1 MYAEIA
7 VNVSLGPWT
16 GGPGA
21 PPPSYHYRVPSDLA
35 AQVQP
40 GQLVRVPFG
49 ARPAQGIILS
59 LTETLPPLPDGTRVR
74 PLDAI
79 SDEIPVLTPAQLDL
93 ARWIAETTLSPLA
106 ETVWAMV
113 PPGLE
118 ERAHVMVERTE
129 DGHESVEGG
138 MQQAETEPPSS
149 VPRPPSRLGPVQQA
163 ILSTLDERGP
173 LRLDELAEIVGRTA
187 TTSLNGLIE
196 RGLVRKRWRLEPPS
210 IKPRTI
216 RVARLAVSPSEVR
229 AARPRLGRD
238 TPEAVALA
246 WLAASD
252 DPLPTVAQ
260 LTKATGVKDSAL
272 KRLAADGLL
281 GLTQKRTLIVTVRVA
296 NEHLSPPPPSL
307 VGKGEETPLSSQGRG
322 GRGGDVQGGGE
333 RVADDAATLLQRL
346 RAHRAPLD
354 LAELRAEGVKL
365 AAVRALEEQG
375 LARRVEEAASVFLTI
390 PAGDVPEAL
399 VRLRRAERLARV
411 LDRLLGQGPEIEA
424 TELLKRADA
433 TPDDL
438 RALEVAGLIRLDERI
453 AWRDP
458 LAGQSFVLT
467 SPPRLTPDQARV
479 WSLIEAAF
487 GATPPARPFLL
498 HGVTG
503 SGKTE
508 IYLHAVAKA
517 LERGQQA
524 LVLVPEIAL
533 TPQTV
538 RRFAARFP
546 GRVTLWHSGL
556 TPGQR
561 YDTWQ
566 RVRAGE
572 MDVVIG
578 SRSALFAPL
587 PRPGLIVVD
596 EEHETSYKQDVTP
609 RYHARDAALHLGHV
623 TGAVV
628 VLGSATPDVETY
640 AHAERG
646 DLSLLSL
653 PRRVLGH
660 RQAVAEQQARLG
672 RTGAAMQPLADLDAV
687 YTDLP
692 PVQVVDLRAE
702 LRAGNTSLFSR
713 ALQAALQETL
723 SRGEQ
728 AILFLNRRGAATFVM
743 CRDCG
748 HVLECPRCST
758 TLTYHQASG
767 SLVCHHCGHRE
778 PPPTLCPNCR
788 SERIRHFGAGTQR
801 VEETLLSLFPNIRV
815 LRWDR
820 DTTGSSRAHTE
831 FLDAFIQG
839 DADVLI
845 GTQMIAK
852 GLDLPLVTLVGV
864 VSADTGL
871 HLPDFRAAERGF
883 QLLTQVAG
891 RAARGPLGGRVI
903 FQTYTPDHYAIQ
915 SAARHDYDQFYAQ
928 EMDFRRATGYPPFTR
943 LARLIYTDPTWD
955 RARAEAEGL
964 GRRLNDYIRRQGLT
978 NTSLIGPAPAFFGRE
993 RGEYRWHLILRC
1005 ADPAAVLRGFFAQDK
1020 TPYGWRVDVDPVS
1033 LL

>member
-16 GGPGA
+16 GGPDA
-21 PPPSYHYRVPSDLA
+21 PPPSYHYRVPPDLA
-35 AQVQP
+35 AQAQA

-74 PLDAI
+74 PLEAI
-79 SDEIPVLTPAQLDL
+79 SDAIPVLTPAQLHL
-93 ARWIAETTLSPLA
+93 ARWIAETTFSPLA

-129 DGHESVEGG
+129 D
-138 MQQAETEPPSS
+138 T
-149 VPRPPSRLGPVQQA
+149 PPSRLGPVQQA
-163 ILSTLDERGP
+163 ILNALDERGP
-173 LRLDELAEIVGRTA
+173 LRLDELAEIVGTTA

-196 RGLVRKRWRLEPPS
+196 RGLVRKHWRLEPPS

-216 RVARLAVSPSEVR
+216 RVARLAVSREEGR

-238 TPEAVALA
+238 TSEALALA

-260 LTKATGVKDSAL
+260 VSEATGVKEGAL
-272 KRLAADGLL
+272 KRLAAEGLI
-281 GLTQKRTLIVTVRVA
+281 GLTQKRTLIVAVRQA
-296 NEHLSPPPPSL
+296 TSPPSPPL
-307 VGKGEETPLSSQGRG
+307 VGERGRG
-322 GRGGDVQGGGE
+322 KSARYTPPPAPPLQGEGGGE
-333 RVADDAATLLQRL
+333 RLAGDAAALLQRL
-346 RAHRAPLD
+346 RAGRAPLD
-354 LAELRAEGVKL
+354 LAELRAEGVKP
-365 AAVRALEEQG
+365 AAMRALEEGG
-375 LARRVEEAASVFLTI
+375 LARRIEEEAAVFLTI
-390 PAGDVPEAL
+390 PAEEVPGTL
-399 VRLRRAERLARV
+399 VRLRRAERPARL
-411 LDRLLGQGPEIEA
+411 LDRLLAQGPEIEA

-433 TPDDL
+433 TLDDL
-438 RALEVAGLIRLDERI
+438 RALEAAGLIRIDERV

-467 SPPRLTPDQARV
+467 SPPRLTPDQERV

-487 GATPPARPFLL
+487 AAAPPARPFLL

-508 IYLHAVAKA
+508 IYLHAVATA
-517 LERGQQA
+517 LERGRQA

-572 MDVVIG
+572 IDVVIG

-587 PRPGLIVVD
+587 PRLGLIVVD

-609 RYHARDAALHLGHV
+609 RYHARDAALHLGHAS
-623 TGAVV
+623 GAVV

-646 DLSLLSL
+646 DLSLVSL

-672 RTGAAMQPLADLDAV
+672 RTGAAMQPLADLDAL

-723 SRGEQ
+723 TRGEQ

-748 HVLECPRCST
+748 HVLGCPRCST

-778 PPPTLCPNCR
+778 PPPTVCPNCR

-801 VEETLLSLFPNIRV
+801 VEETLLTLFPTIRV

-831 FLDAFIQG
+831 YLDAFIQG

-871 HLPDFRAAERGF
+871 HLPDFRAAERTF

-915 SAARHDYDQFYAQ
+915 AAAQHDYDQFYAQ
-928 EMDFRRATGYPPFTR
+928 EMEFRRATGYPPFSR

-955 RARAEAEGL
+955 KARAEAEGL
-964 GRRLNDYIRRQGLT
+964 GRRLTDYIRRQGLT

-993 RGEYRWHLILRC
+993 RGEYRWHLMLRC
-1005 ADPAAVLRGFFAQDK
+1005 ADPAATLRSFFAQDK

>member
-16 GGPGA
+16 GGPGS
-21 PPPSYHYRVPSDLA
+21 PPPSYHYRVPPDLA

-59 LTETLPPLPDGTRVR
+59 LTESLPPLPEGTRIR
-74 PLDAI
+74 PLEALSDA
-79 SDEIPVLTPAQLDL
+79 IPVLTPVQLAL
-93 ARWIAETTLSPLA
+93 ARWIAATTLSPLA

-129 DGHESVEGG
+129 DS
-138 MQQAETEPPSS
+138 
-149 VPRPPSRLGPVQQA
+149 PPSRLGPVQQA
-163 ILSTLDERGP
+163 ILRALDERGP
-173 LRLDELAEIVGRTA
+173 LRLDELAELVGSTA
-187 TTSLNGLIE
+187 TTSLNGLVE

-216 RVARLAVSPSEVR
+216 RVVRLVVKPAEAQ

-238 TPEAVALA
+238 TPEALALA
-246 WLAASD
+246 WLAATD

-260 LTKATGVKDSAL
+260 VTAATGVKEGAL
-272 KRLAADGLL
+272 KRLAAEGLV
-281 GLTQKRTLIVTVRVA
+281 GLTQQRTLIVAVRA
-296 NEHLSPPPPSL
+296 SSPLPLGLRSVPKAEGQGEGLRRSGTAHGPS
-307 VGKGEETPLSSQGRG
+307 PLPSPRGRG
-322 GRGGDVQGGGE
+322 GTRSQEVGTDDSRDGAGAQVDGE
-333 RVADDAATLLQRL
+333 TLLQRL
-346 RAHRAPLD
+346 RASHAPLD

-365 AAVRALEEQG
+365 AAVRALEERG
-375 LARRVEEAASVFLTI
+375 LARRVEEQAAVFLTI
-390 PAGDVPEAL
+390 PPEDVPEAL
-399 VRLRRAERLARV
+399 VRLRRAERPARI
-411 LDRLLGQGPEIEA
+411 LHWLLTQGPEMEA
-424 TELLKRADA
+424 TELLKRAGA
-433 TPDDL
+433 SLDDL
-438 RALEVAGLIRLDERI
+438 RALEAAGLVGLVERV

-467 SPPRLTPDQARV
+467 SPPRLTPDQERA
-479 WSLIEAAF
+479 WSLIQAAF
-487 GATPPARPFLL
+487 GATPTARPFLL

-508 IYLHAVAKA
+508 IYLHAVATA
-517 LERGQQA
+517 LERGGQA

-572 MDVVIG
+572 IDVVIG

-587 PRPGLIVVD
+587 PRLGLIVVD

-609 RYHARDAALHLGHV
+609 RYHARDAALYLGQA

-640 AHAERG
+640 SRAERG
-646 DLSLLSL
+646 DLNLLKL

-672 RTGAAMQPLADLDAV
+672 RTGAAMQPLADLDAL

-702 LRAGNTSLFSR
+702 LRAGNTGLFSR
-713 ALQAALQETL
+713 ALQAALHETL
-723 SRGEQ
+723 ARGEQ

-758 TLTYHQASG
+758 ALTYHQASG

-778 PPPTLCPNCR
+778 PPPRVCPVCR

-801 VEETLLSLFPNIRV
+801 VEETLLTLFPNIRV

-871 HLPDFRAAERGF
+871 HLPDFRAAERTF

-903 FQTYTPDHYAIQ
+903 FQTYAPDHYAVQ
-915 SAARHDYDQFYAQ
+915 AAAGHDYDQFYAQ
-928 EMDFRRATGYPPFTR
+928 EMEFRRVTGYPPFSR
-943 LARLIYTDPTWD
+943 LARLVYTDPTWD
-955 RARAEAEGL
+955 KARAEAEGM
-964 GRRLNDYIRRQGLT
+964 GRRLLDYIRRQGLA
-978 NTSLIGPAPAFFGRE
+978 NTTLIGPAPAFFGRE
-993 RGEYRWHLILRC
+993 RGEYRWHLVLRC
-1005 ADPAAVLRGFFAQDK
+1005 PDPAAVLRGFLAQDK